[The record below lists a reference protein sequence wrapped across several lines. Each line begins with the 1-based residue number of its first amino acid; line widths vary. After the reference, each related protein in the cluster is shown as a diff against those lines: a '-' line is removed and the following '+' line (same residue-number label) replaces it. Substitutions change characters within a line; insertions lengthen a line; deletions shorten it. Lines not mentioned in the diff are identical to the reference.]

1 MPQYKQ
7 SFWIIDAGTGDIGAA
22 KRAQIAKAALALNAD
37 DNILLSTSAGG
48 YTTTERP
55 EIALVVPADY
65 DATKLHVAV
74 EQALATEQL
83 SVKAYLQGDVRYYD
97 LGLTELVNIAEAT
110 RVVDLEAA
118 RKAIDEVAETPL
130 QPIST
135 EHIDV
140 ADTVKS
146 FISGASNVSPKQ
158 SAESFSITAAKY
170 QRLKVARGDTI
181 NEEITGLSKT
191 FDALSQEKST
201 NAAAAIMVAGGLMT
215 LGKTMY
221 TLYTAVQSAG
231 SVAALVSTLL
241 AAVGGIAGVAA
252 IVAIIAVTFG
262 LLWIIFKP

>member
-7 SFWIIDAGTGDIGAA
+7 SFWIVDAGTGDIGAA
-22 KRAQIAKAALALNAD
+22 KRAQIAKAALALNGHD
-37 DNILLSTSAGG
+37 DIILSTSAGG

-55 EIALVVPADY
+55 EIALVVPVDY
-65 DATKLHVAV
+65 NPTTLHVAV

-97 LGLTELVNIAEAT
+97 LGQTELVNIAAVT
-110 RVVDLEAA
+110 KIVDLAAA
-118 RKAIDEVAETPL
+118 RNAIDEVARIPL
-130 QPIST
+130 QPVCR

-140 ADTVKS
+140 AVTLKS
-146 FISGASNVSPKQ
+146 FISGASNVSPNQ
-158 SAESFSITAAKY
+158 FAEGFSITAAKY
-170 QRLKVARGDTI
+170 QQLKAARSDTI
-181 NEEITGLSKT
+181 NTEIDGLSKS
-191 FDALSQEKST
+191 FDALSKETKT
-201 NAAAAIMVAGGLMT
+201 NAATAIMVASGLVT

-262 LLWIIFKP
+262 LAWIHLKE